1 MSIGIGIGVA
11 IAVAIGCMDLQKP
24 ITTATPI
31 PIPMIATQSE
41 HDIRPDPHL
50 LLKRPPIYGLISNTK
65 TRRLRD
71 AKKSRTRNFWRL
83 GVLESWR

>member
-24 ITTATPI
+24 IATAITTAT

-41 HDIRPDPHL
+41 HDLRPDPHF
-50 LLKRPPIYGLISNTK
+50 LLKRPPNYGLTSNAIPPGSAGG
-65 TRRLRD
+65 LNEFD
-71 AKKSRTRNFWRL
+71 SSGSVYLLMFL
-83 GVLESWR
+83 